1 MSIGYTFGT
10 NKDYEVAPNRQPST
24 DNHLLNNSFKF
35 SIDRIPYVTYFCQKA
50 NIPSLDFGFVEQPTK
65 FGTKLQLSGTLYEFS
80 TLEVSFIVDENMK
93 NWLEI
98 FDWMK
103 SLGSMEDFNANV
115 PTAQHQTDAEMIILS
130 SAYRPLL
137 SVQYKGVFPIN
148 LSGIDFDSAVADP
161 EPVLATTTFQYRSY
175 DIVPL
180 NT

>member
-10 NKDYEVAPNRQPST
+10 NKDYEVASNRQPST
-24 DNHLLNNSFKF
+24 DNYLLNNSFKF

-50 NIPSLDFGFVEQPTK
+50 NIPSLDFGIVEQPTK
-65 FGTKLQLSGTLYEFS
+65 YGTRLQLAGTLYDFS
-80 TLEVSFIVDENMK
+80 VLEISFIVDENMK

-103 SLGSMEDFNANV
+103 SMGSMENFTENV
-115 PTAQHQTDAEMIILS
+115 SKKQQQTDAEMIIMS
-130 SAYRPLL
+130 SAYRPIL
-137 SVQYKGVFPIN
+137 SVQYKGVFPVNIG
-148 LSGIDFDSAVADP
+148 GIDFDSAVADP
-161 EPVLATTTFQYRSY
+161 EPVLATATFQYRSY